1 MTYEPRHE
9 HLDLAAG
16 LLEPPPRRD
25 TFAGWQRWRTSRGQ
39 FTAAPRLTLAQWRAL
54 NPRERSL
61 YDLHRTATHV
71 NLPLQE
77 TPMSLKVSR
86 LVNRRI
92 RNNALKTRPSTRA
105 GVMVTGWGYQGKTE
119 TVCEV
124 AAAFEDAWLAM
135 HHHLHP
141 QPIEGTR
148 DLHAP
153 VVYVQTPVTAKP
165 KSTCQ
170 ALLGFFGAET
180 KRLTLP
186 QLIR

>member
-1 MTYEPRHE
+1 MSHD
-9 HLDLAAG
+9 LDPGSLAQ
-16 LLEPPPRRD
+16 LIKPSPRRD
-25 TFAGWQRWRTSRGQ
+25 TYAGWQQWRTSRGR
-39 FTAAPRLTLAQWRAL
+39 FTPAPQLTFQQWRAL
-54 NPRERSL
+54 SPRDRSL

-92 RNNALKTRPSTRA
+92 RNNALKARPSARA

-124 AAAFEDAWLAM
+124 AAAFEDAWLAV
-135 HHHLHP
+135 HSHAHP
-141 QPIEGTR
+141 RAVDGTR

-153 VVYVQTPVTAKP
+153 VAYAQTPVTAKP

-170 ALLGFFGAET
+170 AVLVSSEQKLNAS
-180 KRLTLP
+180 RCHS
-186 QLIR
+186 